1 MIEKRLILGGE
12 FVKTDNLVEVKY
24 PYTQETVARVC
35 FATEEEALKAVEVA
49 KEGAKEMAKLTP
61 YERYNLLMK
70 AAKLLE
76 ERAEEF
82 ARTLVLEVGKT
93 IREARTEVQRAIQT
107 LLFSAEEA
115 RRIGG
120 EVIPIDAHPNGRGKF
135 GFYVREPVGI
145 VSAITPFNFPL
156 NLSMH
161 KVAPA
166 LAAGNAVILKP
177 SERTPLTLRVAERL
191 VK

>member
-24 PYTQETVARVC
+24 PYTQETVAKVY
-35 FATEEEALKAVEVA
+35 FATEEEALRAVEVA

-70 AAKLLE
+70 ATKLLE

-107 LLFSAEEA
+107 LLFSAEE
-115 RRIGG
+115 
-120 EVIPIDAHPNGRGKF
+120 
-135 GFYVREPVGI
+135 
-145 VSAITPFNFPL
+145 S
-156 NLSMH
+156 
-161 KVAPA
+161 
-166 LAAGNAVILKP
+166 
-177 SERTPLTLRVAERL
+177 L
-191 VK
+191 VFM